1 MESIAVTKEEKNEK
15 EQSLAEIID
24 AYSDEEDDESQD

>member
-1 MESIAVTKEEKNEK
+1 MEPIAVTKEEGEEK

-24 AYSDEEDDESQD
+24 AYSDEDEEDSQD